1 MLTVLTTIITAISSI
16 IVAYIANNK
25 REERNLSLLQKLTE
39 LTKNDTHNKFE
50 VSKLFEMTT
59 GLKISYSE
67 IKKIIN
73 DENSIWIVHMLKKTP
88 GLVTYQDGV
97 LTYNDRF
104 KNKKVRF
111 SIDLLE
117 QFYLYSSF
125 VLMFISM
132 ACFTF
137 SNALELKAFFG
148 ILLFVFSFAWVFM
161 LRSRG
166 YSKKVKEIVENR

>member
-25 REERNLSLLQKLTE
+25 REERILSLLQKLTE

-59 GLKISYSE
+59 GLKVSYSD
-67 IKKIIN
+67 IRKIIS
-73 DENSIWIVHMLKKTP
+73 DDNSIWIIHMLKKTP
-88 GLVTYQDGV
+88 GLVSYQDGD
-97 LTYNDRF
+97 LTYNDKF
-104 KNKKVRF
+104 KNKKIRF
-111 SIDLLE
+111 SIDLIE

-125 VLMFISM
+125 ILMSASVVL
-132 ACFTF
+132 FTF
-137 SNALELKAFFG
+137 SNSLELKAFFG
-148 ILLFVFSFAWVFM
+148 ILLFVFTFAWVFM

-166 YSKKVKEIVENR
+166 YSKKVKEIVENV